1 MNLEALFNQIGG
13 IMTVG
18 SSLLMVASALVM
30 GVLVALVYMFVC
42 RKTGYR
48 KDVVMTFAFIP
59 PIVCA
64 IILLVG
70 NNLVYA
76 LSMGGIFTLV
86 RWRSQQTSQQD
97 LTYTL
102 YAVAAGA
109 ACGIGF
115 VAYGFLFTVVI
126 GAAMILLDVVKFG
139 ENKSTTLRLRV
150 TVPEDLNT
158 EGLFDDVLAKY
169 TSHFQL
175 IEVKTSNFGS
185 LYDMIYMIRLN
196 PEASRKEL
204 VDQIRTKN
212 GNLNVVLTLFEIEKR
227 KK

>member
-1 MNLEALFNQIGG
+1 MNLEALFDQIGG

-126 GAAMILLDVVKFG
+126 GAAMILLDLVKFG

-150 TVPEDLNT
+150 TIPEDLNS
-158 EGLFDDVLAKY
+158 EGLFDEVLAKY

-185 LYDMIYMIRLN
+185 LYDMIYMIRLK

>member
-1 MNLEALFNQIGG
+1 MNPEALFDQIGG

-18 SSLLMVASALVM
+18 SSLLLVASALVM

>member
-1 MNLEALFNQIGG
+1 
-13 IMTVG
+13 MTVG

-126 GAAMILLDVVKFG
+126 GAAMILLDLVKFG

-150 TVPEDLNT
+150 TIPEDLNS
-158 EGLFDDVLAKY
+158 EGLFDEVLAKY

-185 LYDMIYMIRLN
+185 LYDMIYMIRLK

>member
-1 MNLEALFNQIGG
+1 MNLEALFDQIGG

-126 GAAMILLDVVKFG
+126 GAAMILLDLVKFG

-150 TVPEDLNT
+150 TVPEDLNS
-158 EGLFDDVLAKY
+158 EGLFDEVLAKY

-185 LYDMIYMIRLN
+185 LYDMIYMIRLK
-196 PEASRKEL
+196 PEASRKDL

>member
-1 MNLEALFNQIGG
+1 MNLEALFDQIGG

-126 GAAMILLDVVKFG
+126 GAAMILLDLVKFG

-150 TVPEDLNT
+150 TIPEDLNS
-158 EGLFDDVLAKY
+158 EGLFDEVLAKY
-169 TSHFQL
+169 ASHFQL

-185 LYDMIYMIRLN
+185 LYDMIYMIRLK

>member
-1 MNLEALFNQIGG
+1 MNLEALFDQIGG

-126 GAAMILLDVVKFG
+126 GAAMILLDLVKFG

-150 TVPEDLNT
+150 TVPEDLNS
-158 EGLFDDVLAKY
+158 EGLFDEVLAKY

-185 LYDMIYMIRLN
+185 LYDMIYMIRLK
-196 PEASRKEL
+196 PESSRKEL

>member
-1 MNLEALFNQIGG
+1 MNLEALFKQIGG

>member
-1 MNLEALFNQIGG
+1 MNLEALFDQIGG

-18 SSLLMVASALVM
+18 SSLLLVTSALVM

-196 PEASRKEL
+196 PEASRKDL

>member
-1 MNLEALFNQIGG
+1 MNLEALFDQIGG

>member
-1 MNLEALFNQIGG
+1 MNPEALFNQIGG

-126 GAAMILLDVVKFG
+126 GAAMILLDLVKFG
-139 ENKSTTLRLRV
+139 ENKATTLRLRV
-150 TVPEDLNT
+150 TVPEDLNS

>member
-1 MNLEALFNQIGG
+1 MNLEALFDQIGG

-18 SSLLMVASALVM
+18 SSLLLVASALVM

>member
-1 MNLEALFNQIGG
+1 MNLEALFDQIGG

-150 TVPEDLNT
+150 TVPEDLNS
-158 EGLFDDVLAKY
+158 EGLFDEVLAKY

-185 LYDMIYMIRLN
+185 LYDMIYMIRLK
-196 PEASRKEL
+196 PESSRKEL

>member
-1 MNLEALFNQIGG
+1 MNLEALFDQIGG

-42 RKTGYR
+42 RKTGCR

-126 GAAMILLDVVKFG
+126 GAAMILLDLVKFG

-150 TVPEDLNT
+150 TVPEDLNS
-158 EGLFDDVLAKY
+158 EGLFDEVLAKY

-185 LYDMIYMIRLN
+185 LYDMIYMIRLK
-196 PEASRKEL
+196 PESSRKEL

>member
-1 MNLEALFNQIGG
+1 MNLEALFDQIGG

-18 SSLLMVASALVM
+18 SSLLLVTSALVM

>member
-126 GAAMILLDVVKFG
+126 GAAMILLDLVKFG

-150 TVPEDLNT
+150 TVPEDLNS
-158 EGLFDDVLAKY
+158 EGLFDEVLAKY

-185 LYDMIYMIRLN
+185 LYDMIYMIRLK

>member
-1 MNLEALFNQIGG
+1 MNPEALFDQIGG

-126 GAAMILLDVVKFG
+126 GAAMILLDLVKFG

-150 TVPEDLNT
+150 TVPEDLNS
-158 EGLFDDVLAKY
+158 EGLFDEVLAKY

-185 LYDMIYMIRLN
+185 LYDMIYMIRLK

>member
-1 MNLEALFNQIGG
+1 
-13 IMTVG
+13 MTVG

-126 GAAMILLDVVKFG
+126 GAAMILLDLVKFG

-150 TVPEDLNT
+150 TVPEDLNS
-158 EGLFDDVLAKY
+158 EGLFDEVLAKY

-185 LYDMIYMIRLN
+185 LYDMIYMIRLK
-196 PEASRKEL
+196 PESSRKEL

>member
-1 MNLEALFNQIGG
+1 MNLEALFDQIGG

-126 GAAMILLDVVKFG
+126 GAAMILLDLVKFG

-150 TVPEDLNT
+150 TVPEDLNS
-158 EGLFDDVLAKY
+158 EGLFDEVLAKY

-185 LYDMIYMIRLN
+185 LYDMIYMIRLK

>member
-1 MNLEALFNQIGG
+1 MNLEALFDQIGG

-196 PEASRKEL
+196 PEASRKDL